1 MIDDKPQIEH
11 RKSAS
16 GGEFLIGREAVLTY
30 RHAGEGHIIVNHTRV
45 AKEAQGKGLA
55 ALLYRA
61 MVDFAREENLQVTPT
76 CSYVAHKFMNSPE
89 DRDVLR
95 HS

>member
-1 MIDDKPQIEH
+1 MSAETPKIEH

-16 GGEFLIGREAVLTY
+16 GGEFQIGREAVLTY

-45 AKEAQGKGLA
+45 AREAQGKGLA
-55 ALLYRA
+55 GLLFRA
-61 MVDFAREENLQVTPT
+61 MVDFAREEKLQVTPT
-76 CSYVAHKFMNSPE
+76 CSYVAHKFANSPK